1 MKFIIIQKSAF
12 LSTQKI
18 GIAFLLL
25 LGTSFSLWSQI
36 STPDPG
42 SPRKHMLHHSNI
54 GLVAHF
60 NKDSSG
66 DNEDYFFSSGLGH
79 WTDKIQFRIH
89 SNGTIST
96 TSGLHADLGDLYL
109 VADWDNS
116 DSNEDII
123 FGFDGYQ
130 KNKVIEKMR
139 LTDEGLLGLGTN
151 APKGMLHVTGDT
163 YSKGQIY
170 LFAEEGDGNSG
181 TAYLQAR
188 DKSNSSNIGL
198 QLRSQKEG
206 NVVNALKIS
215 PDGNIGIGT
224 TNPQVQL
231 DVNGDTTIDG
241 KTNLKGDTE
250 IQGSTSLR
258 GDLTLS
264 NQDRSQ
270 ELLVSKGFDI
280 RLSNIANSH
289 FAIKNAFGS
298 DAVYIDTRGNIGIG
312 GINTDLSEQ
321 LQINGRVKASGFIAD
336 ASSFPDY
343 VFAKD
348 YELMTLKEL
357 KQYTAQHHS
366 LPGMPTEK
374 EVVTNGLN
382 IKKVITIS
390 VEKIEELY
398 LHTIKQQE
406 LIELQNLKVES
417 QKAEISDLKIILSTQ
432 QNLIQRLESRMKN
445 LETQK

>member
-12 LSTQKI
+12 PSIQKI
-18 GIAFLLL
+18 GMAFLLL
-25 LGTSFSLWSQI
+25 LGSSFNLWAQV

-42 SPRKHMLHHSNI
+42 GPRKHMLHHSNI
-54 GLVAHF
+54 GLVSHF
-60 NKDSSG
+60 NKDSNG
-66 DNEDYFFSSGLGH
+66 DNEDYYFSSGLGH

-116 DSNEDII
+116 KSNEDII
-123 FGFDGYQ
+123 FGFDSYE
-130 KNKVIEKMR
+130 KDKVQEKMR
-139 LTDEGLLGLGTN
+139 LTDEGLLGLGTSD
-151 APKGMLHVTGDT
+151 PKGMLHVTGDI
-163 YSKGQIY
+163 YSKGHLY
-170 LFAEEGDGNSG
+170 LYAFEGDGNSG

-188 DKSNSSNIGL
+188 DKSNSSSIGL
-198 QLRSQKEG
+198 QLRSQNEG
-206 NVVNALKIS
+206 NIVNALKIN
-215 PDGNIGIGT
+215 PNGNIGIGIT
-224 TNPQVQL
+224 DPKVQL

-250 IQGSTSLR
+250 IQGNTSLK

-270 ELLVSKGFDI
+270 GVTIIKGLDFH
-280 RLSNIANSH
+280 LSNIENSH
-289 FAIKNAFGS
+289 FAVKNAFGA
-298 DAVYIDTRGNIGIG
+298 DAIYIDTRGNIGIG

-321 LQINGRVKASGFIAD
+321 LQINGRVRASGFIAD

-348 YELMTLKEL
+348 YDLKTLKEL
-357 KQYTAQHHS
+357 KQYTTQHHS

-374 EVVTNGLN
+374 EVITNGLDLR
-382 IKKVITIS
+382 KVSITS

-398 LHTIKQQE
+398 LHTINQQE
-406 LIELQNLKVES
+406 LIEAQEMENLALKETVKELIKRI
-417 QKAEISDLKIILSTQ
+417 KALENVILK
-432 QNLIQRLESRMKN
+432 K
-445 LETQK
+445 

>member
-1 MKFIIIQKSAF
+1 MKSTF
-12 LSTQKI
+12 LKHLITLVCFLIFST
-18 GIAFLLL
+18 GSIA
-25 LGTSFSLWSQI
+25 QI
-36 STPDPG
+36 SNPIPNNPIIHLNASARG
-42 SPRKHMLHHSNI
+42 GVI
-54 GLVAHF
+54 HF
-60 NKDSSG
+60 NKDMLAN
-66 DNEDYFFSSGLGH
+66 DKDQDYFFSAGRGL
-79 WTDKIQFRIH
+79 WTDQIKFRIH
-89 SNGTIST
+89 GNGTIST
-96 TSGLHADLGDLYL
+96 TSGIHADTGGLYL

-130 KNKVIEKMR
+130 KNNVIEKMR

-151 APKGMLHVTGDT
+151 APKGMLHVTGDI
-163 YSKGQIY
+163 YSKGNMY
-170 LFAEEGDGNSG
+170 LYAYEGDGNSG

-198 QLRSQKEG
+198 QLRSQNEG

-406 LIELQNLKVES
+406 LIE
-417 QKAEISDLKIILSTQ
+417 TQ
-432 QNLIQRLESRMKN
+432 QNLIQELEQRLQK
-445 LETQK
+445 LEKLK